1 MNAIKTILAILAAV
15 TLFAGTSVAYAAG
28 FAESSFMQYQTLMY
42 ATESMYQL
50 AFAEVKRVATSN
62 NRGVISAHVLEKGVW
77 NSYSVVNPV
86 RVDPET
92 REILLAYGPSKRV
105 GDRDEVVVIVDSNMD
120 GEADYTYRECATGC
134 IRTEATEHDR
144 AEYRKRI
151 LMVFSHI
158 EDPGL

>member
-1 MNAIKTILAILAAV
+1 MPPPTTAA
-15 TLFAGTSVAYAAG
+15 
-28 FAESSFMQYQTLMY
+28 SSLHMFW
-42 ATESMYQL
+42 
-50 AFAEVKRVATSN
+50 R
-62 NRGVISAHVLEKGVW
+62 KGW

-144 AEYRKRI
+144 AEWEKN
-151 LMVFSHI
+151 S
-158 EDPGL
+158 DGLQPSKTQVSGKT